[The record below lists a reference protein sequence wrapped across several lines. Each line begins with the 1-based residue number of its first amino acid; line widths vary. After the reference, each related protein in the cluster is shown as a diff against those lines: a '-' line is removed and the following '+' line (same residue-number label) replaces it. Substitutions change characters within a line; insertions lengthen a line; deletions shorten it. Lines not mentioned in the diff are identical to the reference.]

1 MERRREHDRALKRG
15 GGIRPIS
22 IDLTDAEGRYGR
34 EPSHDLTAERLFER
48 RWALDILSRVLS
60 QVEREAVEAGKGELF
75 TRLHPMLEG
84 DVRAESYREIA
95 ESLGMSEAAVKMA
108 AHRLRSR
115 FREVFRQEVARTVAD
130 PGEVKA
136 EMADLMAALA

>member
-1 MERRREHDRALKRG
+1 MERRRQHDRALKRG

-34 EPSHDLTAERLFER
+34 EPSHDLTAERLLER
-48 RWALDILSRVLS
+48 AWALDILSRVLS
-60 QVEREAVEAGKGELF
+60 QVEREAVAAGKVALF
-75 TRLHPMLEG
+75 TRLQPLLEG
-84 DVRAESYREIA
+84 DDRAESYREIA
-95 ESLGMSEAAVKMA
+95 ESLGMSDAAVKMA

-115 FREVFRQEVARTVAD
+115 FREVFREEVARTVVN